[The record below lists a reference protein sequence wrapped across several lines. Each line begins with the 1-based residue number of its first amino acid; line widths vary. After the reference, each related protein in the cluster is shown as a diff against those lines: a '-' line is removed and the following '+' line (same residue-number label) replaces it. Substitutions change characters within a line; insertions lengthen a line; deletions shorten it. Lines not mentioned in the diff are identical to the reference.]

1 LKLRYGRRGV
11 RVEWREDD
19 QPATRDFQLET
30 LGRDPDFIDLLR
42 SREVQTI
49 HTLEATMED
58 IFIKV
63 TGRRLE

>member
-1 LKLRYGRRGV
+1 M
-11 RVEWREDD
+11 RVEWWEDD
-19 QPATRDFQLET
+19 RPVARDFRLET
-30 LGRDPDFIDLLR
+30 LERDPDFIDLLR